1 MAVTI
6 SPVQSPTYLANP
18 VAKKRSP
25 LAPTKTS
32 LTGNQITLSAQQ
44 ILHAPKNGND
54 PYELFLASNQFRKG
68 SEDLPLEFEASVRKE
83 IESNYFTAD
92 KWDWNDLY
100 DKDNLWFCLSA
111 IKLNKPKHDRNR
123 VPEFLGRALSEC
135 TCRGTQ
141 SRNNTDNAIVQKIER
156 NFPDK
161 QQRIRYVSF
170 GCDGCFPDWVILS
183 HLVLLGYKN
192 IEVHLT
198 GAHTQPV
205 EKLKEFFGNFNF
217 TVSSYKTF
225 REFTERNAEPAD
237 IVLALDFNGDLDKQS
252 SPAKLTLSDK
262 GFALTASN
270 GNLESPN
277 WELVDTTGAKL
288 AGPQRNMKVNWP
300 KLG

>member
-6 SPVQSPTYLANP
+6 SPVQSSVP
-18 VAKKRSP
+18 KKRSP
-25 LAPTKTS
+25 LPPTTTS
-32 LTGNQITLSAQQ
+32 LTSNQISMGSQQ
-44 ILHAPKNGND
+44 ILHAPKNGKN
-54 PYELFLASNQFRKG
+54 PYELFVESNRSMRQEDAALA
-68 SEDLPLEFEASVRKE
+68 FEASVRKE
-83 IESNYFTAD
+83 IEYNYFASD

-100 DKDNLWFCLSA
+100 DKDNLRLCLSA
-111 IKLNKPKHDRNR
+111 IKLNKPKQDRNR
-123 VPEFLGRALSEC
+123 IPAFLGGVLSEC

-161 QQRIRYVSF
+161 EQRLRYVSF

-192 IEVHLT
+192 VEVHLT
-198 GAHTQPV
+198 GAYSQSV
-205 EKLKEFFGNFNF
+205 EKMKEFFGHFNF

-225 REFTERNAEPAD
+225 REFTETNTEPAD
-237 IVLALDFNGDLDKQS
+237 IVLALDFNGDLDKGS
-252 SPAKLTLSDK
+252 SPAKLALSDK

-270 GNLESPN
+270 SNLESPN
-277 WELVDTTGAKL
+277 WELVDTTGVKL
-288 AGPQRNMKVNWP
+288 EGPQRNMKVNWP